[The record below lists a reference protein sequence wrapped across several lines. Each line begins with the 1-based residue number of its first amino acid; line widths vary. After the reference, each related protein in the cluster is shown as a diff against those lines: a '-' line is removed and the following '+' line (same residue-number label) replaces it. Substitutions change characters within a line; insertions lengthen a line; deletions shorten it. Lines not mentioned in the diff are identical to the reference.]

1 MCIKTIALSCC
12 LTAAAAAACDISVI
26 CVQRHGCIHGTQ
38 AGQVK
43 HIGHI
48 VRKKEEEEAVELG

>member
-1 MCIKTIALSCC
+1 MCIKTIALSCY
-12 LTAAAAAACDISVI
+12 LTAAACNISVI

>member
-12 LTAAAAAACDISVI
+12 LTAAACNISVI

>member
-12 LTAAAAAACDISVI
+12 LTAAAAAFDISVI

-48 VRKKEEEEAVELG
+48 VRKKEEEKAVELG